1 MSEAAIIVK
10 SAGQAGWCWA
20 SGILDFQ
27 RVPTVP
33 QLTSVAPCVQTICTD
48 CFMGVDTSFP
58 PQSRILAH
66 PRQRL
71 PVPSE
76 PRALSLRCA
85 VTVQRCRN

>member
-48 CFMGVDTSFP
+48 CFMGVDISFP
-58 PQSRILAH
+58 PGSLGFWPIPGRGYQF
-66 PRQRL
+66 
-71 PVPSE
+71 PVNPG
-76 PRALSLRCA
+76 R
-85 VTVQRCRN
+85 